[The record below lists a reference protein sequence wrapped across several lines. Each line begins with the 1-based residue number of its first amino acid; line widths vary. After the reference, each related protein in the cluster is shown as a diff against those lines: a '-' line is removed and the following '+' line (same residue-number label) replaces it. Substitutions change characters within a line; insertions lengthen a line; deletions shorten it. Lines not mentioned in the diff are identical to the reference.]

1 MRNNNIIIHYFNEMF
16 LYLTK
21 KPVKRPI
28 FQIFIKTQP
37 TVALKKH
44 GLNLQQPD
52 WFFAS
57 NVSKTSASVSSGV
70 PDTEKQMKVRGRRL
84 IAFIV
89 SRCLEPVMKHEARVF
104 DIAYQ
109 TSVRI

>member
-1 MRNNNIIIHYFNEMF
+1 MF

-21 KPVKRPI
+21 KPVKTPI

-37 TVALKKH
+37 TAALKKH

-57 NVSKTSASVSSGV
+57 NMSKTI
-70 PDTEKQMKVRGRRL
+70 RG
-84 IAFIV
+84 
-89 SRCLEPVMKHEARVF
+89 SRHQETDESTRPQAE
-104 DIAYQ
+104 
-109 TSVRI
+109 